1 MVTVKPLRAIRPR
14 DNETA
19 TQIAELPYD
28 VMSTEEARIIAADN
42 PFSFLHVD
50 KAEIDLDPSIDI
62 YDPVVYAK
70 ARENFDGLLAGGA
83 LVRDPDAAFYVY
95 RLTMNGRTQAG
106 IVGCA
111 SADDYIENRIKKHE
125 FTRADKEEDRV
136 RHVDTLNANTGPIF
150 LAHRP
155 NAALSELTA
164 RIAATGAPL
173 YDFEKD
179 GGVCHEVWKVTDAAD
194 NERIAELFRSI
205 DALYIAD
212 GHHRCASAAR
222 VAKLRREATPGYT
235 GDEEFNYFLAVI
247 FPSDQLA
254 IMDYNRLVKDLN
266 GLDVGAFEKKVL
278 EKFDVEPVT
287 SNAEASDGSHPN
299 RPRRRHE
306 FSLYLNDPNDPNDPN
321 NSNDPTDPNDPA
333 GAWKRLR
340 IREEFIDEADP
351 VARLDVSLLQENLLG
366 PILGIEDPR
375 TDKRID
381 FAGGI
386 RGLEYLEDRA
396 NADMRLAIA
405 LYPTSMEELMDIA
418 DAGKVMPPKS
428 TWFEPKLLS
437 GLFSHEL

>member
-1 MVTVKPLRAIRPR
+1 MATVKPLRAIRPKN
-14 DNETA
+14 NETA
-19 TQIAELPYD
+19 EQIAELPYD
-28 VMSTEEARIIAADN
+28 VMSSEEARIIAADN
-42 PFSFLHVD
+42 PLSFLHVD
-50 KAEIDLDPSIDI
+50 KAEIDLSPSVDI

-70 ARENFDGLLAGGA
+70 AKENFDSLISGGA
-83 LVRDPDAAFYVY
+83 LIRDPDAAFYVY
-95 RLTMNGRTQAG
+95 RLTMGGRSQAG

-111 SADDYIENRIKKHE
+111 SADDYLENRIKKHE

-155 NAALSELTA
+155 NAALSDLTA
-164 RIAATGAPL
+164 SIIAAAAPI

-179 GGVCHEVWKVTDAAD
+179 GGVRHEVWKVTDPAD
-194 NERIAELFRSI
+194 NEQIAELFRSI

-222 VAKLRREATPGYT
+222 VAKMRREANPGYT

-254 IMDYNRLVKDLN
+254 IMDYNRLVRDLN
-266 GLDVGAFEKKVL
+266 GLDPESFEAKVL
-278 EKFDVEPVT
+278 EKFEVRQPAFT
-287 SNAEASDGSHPN
+287 K
-299 RPRRRHE
+299 RPERRHE
-306 FSLYLNDPNDPNDPN
+306 FGLYMGDRWQ
-321 NSNDPTDPNDPA
+321 T
-333 GAWKRLR
+333 LR
-340 IREEFIDEADP
+340 IREEFVDENDP

-386 RGLEYLEDRA
+386 RGLEYLEERA
-396 NADMRLAIA
+396 GRDCRLAFA
-405 LYPTSMEELMDIA
+405 MYPTSMEELMDIA

-437 GLFSHEL
+437 GLFSHSL

>member
-1 MVTVKPLRAIRPR
+1 MATVKPLRAVRPK
-14 DNETA
+14 DNGTA
-19 TQIAELPYD
+19 VQIAELPYD
-28 VMSTEEARIIAADN
+28 VMNTEEARRIAGNN
-42 PFSFLHVD
+42 PLSFLHVD
-50 KAEIDLDPSIDI
+50 KAEIDLDPSTDI
-62 YDPVVYAK
+62 YDPAVYAK
-70 ARENFDGLLAGGA
+70 AKENFDGLIAGGA
-83 LVRDPDAAFYVY
+83 LVRDPEAAFYVY
-95 RLTMNGRTQAG
+95 RLTMDGRPQAG

-111 SADDYIENRIKKHE
+111 SADDYLENRIKKHE

-155 NAALSELTA
+155 NAALSALTA
-164 RIAATGAPL
+164 QVTSGGDPL

-179 GGVCHEVWKVTDAAD
+179 GGVRHEVWKVSDPAQNAQIAA
-194 NERIAELFRSI
+194 LFRDV

-222 VAKLRREATPGYT
+222 VAKMRREANPGYT

-266 GLDVGAFEKKVL
+266 GLDEAAFEKAIR
-278 EKFDVEPVT
+278 EKFDIEPIIP
-287 SNAEASDGSHPN
+287 NADSPDISKTN
-299 RPRRRHE
+299 RPRKRHE
-306 FSLYLNDPNDPNDPN
+306 FSLYLNNPNDPNDP
-321 NSNDPTDPNDPA
+321 A
-333 GAWKRLR
+333 GRWKRLR
-340 IREEFIDEADP
+340 IRDEFIDDDDP

-366 PILGIEDPR
+366 PVLGIEDPR

-386 RGLEYLEDRA
+386 RGLAYLEERA
-396 NADMRLAIA
+396 NADMRVAFA
-405 LYPTSMEELMDIA
+405 MYPTSMEELMDIA